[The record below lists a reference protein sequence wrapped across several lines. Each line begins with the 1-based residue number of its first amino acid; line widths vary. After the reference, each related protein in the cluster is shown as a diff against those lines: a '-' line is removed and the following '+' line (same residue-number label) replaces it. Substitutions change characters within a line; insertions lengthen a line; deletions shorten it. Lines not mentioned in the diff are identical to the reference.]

1 MKRPDVFWLYRGGT
15 LQDVRPLLPLTLQ
28 AGDELYIGHSDWLSG
43 LFFVLETGNGP
54 NDHSQYTVE
63 TYLVDEWA
71 ELIPE
76 KFFEN
81 QQASYIWDTA
91 WNWQGKGVL
100 YWGDIPS
107 GHSPAMSS
115 SSFPV
120 PGATP
125 PSIYTGYW
133 YRIKIANPG
142 ATVVISDLFLVL
154 YNTYTTV
161 GEVARFLGLP
171 PFHELSIPHVDTIR
185 RTIRAQEDWIDNY
198 CRRTWRFRSRF
209 AETADFNP
217 YGIKPRY
224 QPLYLV
230 TRLGL
235 WNGTAFEVLEY
246 GRGKQYFMDKDRG
259 MIYFT
264 LPSFRLRYYSF
275 LLSRYLRQP
284 ASIVFDY
291 VYGDD
296 FDVSPQREDVRFI
309 ANRLVGYELV
319 VNNDET
325 GIFTSGLEV
334 MTKREKAEAWLS
346 SATDR
351 ADTLRMVYATGL
363 GAGLF

>member
-1 MKRPDVFWLYRGGT
+1 MQRPDIVWLHRAGT
-15 LQDVRPLLPLTLQ
+15 LQPVSFPASLQNGDV
-28 AGDELYIGHSDWLSG
+28 LYVGHREWLSG
-43 LFFVLETGNGP
+43 LFFVLESDVSPSTRT
-54 NDHSQYTVE
+54 SYTVE
-63 TYLVDEWA
+63 CYLVDEWA
-71 ELIPE
+71 EVLPE
-76 KFFEN
+76 RFFEN
-81 QQASYIWDTA
+81 QQVGYIWDIA
-91 WNWQGKGVL
+91 WNWQGTGVL
-100 YWGDIPS
+100 YWGDVPP
-107 GHSPAMSS
+107 GHSPNQSS

-120 PGATP
+120 PGQSP
-125 PSIYTGYW
+125 PSSYHGYW
-133 YRIKIANPG
+133 YRIA
-142 ATVVISDLFLVL
+142 ISDLSGAGVSVQDVYVVL
-154 YNTYTTV
+154 YNTYTSV
-161 GEVARFLGLP
+161 HEVSRFLGLP
-171 PFHELSIPHVDTIR
+171 GFHELTVPHIDAIR
-185 RTIRAQEDWIDNY
+185 RTIRAQEDWLDNY

-217 YGIKPRY
+217 YGIKPRF

-235 WNGTAFEVLEY
+235 WNGTAFEILEY
-246 GRGKQYFMDKDRG
+246 GRGKQYFLDKDRG

-291 VYGDD
+291 VYGED

-309 ANRLVGYELV
+309 INRLVGHELV

-334 MTKREKAEAWLS
+334 LTKREKAEAWLT
-346 SATDR
+346 SATER
-351 ADTLRMVYATGL
+351 ADTLRQVYATGL